1 MRRRSSALLERCDGV
16 TPPAYFTICTFA
28 NVCRVATQ
36 TQEREA
42 KAEMRRKAKELQQAR
57 RDAERSGKKAP
68 AFGGFG
74 SAGMTSI
81 SSGSIM
87 TDTIVEPEKPK
98 ISPAP
103 VRYTSAH
110 THQPRLFI
118 ASCCLKWS
126 MFAFLFRPSGPSKAL
141 KLGAKGKEVDNFV
154 DKLKSEGE
162 TIMPTTGKKASE
174 VSKVLSPPVNMER

>member
-1 MRRRSSALLERCDGV
+1 
-16 TPPAYFTICTFA
+16 
-28 NVCRVATQ
+28 
-36 TQEREA
+36 
-42 KAEMRRKAKELQQAR
+42 MRRKAKELQQAR

-74 SAGMTSI
+74 SAGMTGI
-81 SSGSIM
+81 SSGSII

-103 VRYTSAH
+103 VRYASTHPSH
-110 THQPRLFI
+110 THTQLYTTF
-118 ASCCLKWS
+118 CCRTRSVSAL
-126 MFAFLFRPSGPSKAL
+126 LCRPSGPSKAL

-162 TIMPTTGKKASE
+162 TIMATTGKKASE
-174 VSKVLSPPVNMER
+174 FSKVLSLPVNVER

>member
-1 MRRRSSALLERCDGV
+1 
-16 TPPAYFTICTFA
+16 
-28 NVCRVATQ
+28 
-36 TQEREA
+36 
-42 KAEMRRKAKELQQAR
+42 MRRKAKELQQAR

-81 SSGSIM
+81 SSGSII

-103 VRYTSAH
+103 VRYTSTHPSH
-110 THQPRLFI
+110 THTPPLYTAF
-118 ASCCLKWS
+118 CCRVTPVNVL
-126 MFAFLFRPSGPSKAL
+126 LCRPSGPSKAL